1 MLDKR
6 YFIAR
11 QVLLSELTTEEIK
24 EAKRIPIK
32 INGSKKSTASNYTGS
47 VNGISL
53 HPIPT
58 SNDEGLS
65 EIRLQACKILI
76 NDYGYTEN
84 SAFIS
89 LITTDN
95 RNITPWYFKI
105 YHKK

>member
-1 MLDKR
+1 MLDKE

-32 INGSKKSTASNYTGS
+32 IYGSKKSTASNYTGS
-47 VNGISL
+47 VKDIPL
-53 HPIPT
+53 HPVPT

-65 EIRLQACKILI
+65 EIRLQACEILI
-76 NDYGYTEN
+76 NDHGYTDT

-89 LITTDN
+89 LITTDKRKN
-95 RNITPWYFKI
+95 TPWYFKI
-105 YHKK
+105 FHK